1 MKKII
6 ISFLLLLP
14 LVSNATRVN
23 VYDTHVIANWQV
35 FVDTELV
42 SENPKVEKVGLR
54 NLKKALEKINRDL
67 PKHFID
73 FARRDG
79 VKIFILPEEKVFNRT
94 GMFFVPKS
102 SGSFDTGLERIV
114 NNAIVIVD
122 GSLFMEPDTLLY
134 YLIHE
139 LAHYR
144 HLSVLGY
151 TNESIYSKYHMA
163 KNDKNY
169 KIATYALNNHLE
181 YFAELSAMFF
191 TKREDLRTIDGGAF
205 SLIEKLWATDSK
217 KYDRVIKNTPNWK
230 AIRDEE
236 LRVRKEIFPLI
247 K

>member
-23 VYDTHVIANWQV
+23 VYNTHVVVNWQV
-35 FVDTELV
+35 FVDADLV
-42 SENPKVEKVGLR
+42 NENPKVEKVGLP
-54 NLKKALEKINRDL
+54 NLKRALEKINRDL
-67 PKHFID
+67 PRHFIN

-79 VKIFILPEEKVFNRT
+79 VKIFILPAEKVFDRT

-102 SGSFDTGLERIV
+102 SGSFDTGLEGIV

-122 GSLFMEPDTLLY
+122 RSLFMEPDTLLY

-144 HLSVLGY
+144 HLSILGY
-151 TNESIYSKYHMA
+151 TNKSIYSKYHMA

-169 KIATYALNNHLE
+169 KIAAYALNNHLE

-191 TKREDLRTIDGGAF
+191 TMKEDLRKIDKGAIP
-205 SLIEKLWATDSK
+205 LIGKLWGV
-217 KYDRVIKNTPNWK
+217 R
-230 AIRDEE
+230 EE
-236 LRVRKEIFPLI
+236 TSLRMR
-247 K
+247 